1 MYEKSFVNFNVIV
14 HSTFCKMLLNA
25 ANILCNVYSDECNQK
40 VKVVSKKEFI
50 DKYEQEI
57 NGEQIAAIAYGT
69 GYIKYPKCKKQDII
83 YICLLRED
91 CSIIWGEVSPTE
103 NKKNSSLRRVL

>member
-1 MYEKSFVNFNVIV
+1 MKRALLIL
-14 HSTFCKMLLNA
+14 MLLFTTAVANA
-25 ANILCNVYSDECNQK
+25 TECSRYLCNVYSDECNQK

-69 GYIKYPKCKKQDII
+69 GYIKYPKCRKQDVI

-91 CSIIWGEVSPTE
+91 CSIIWGEVSPIE
-103 NKKNSSLRRVL
+103 K